1 MLENYNSFCF
11 IFELILVNDNGI
23 SEKTLKCI
31 QQMNKYLKGKMSTV
45 NSEWAVESKVIL
57 FFNS

>member
-11 IFELILVNDNGI
+11 IFELILANDDGI

-45 NSEWAVESKVIL
+45 NSE
-57 FFNS
+57 